1 MAKAI
6 KKQALGRGLSALLK
20 DPENDIKSVNDK
32 NADKVVGN
40 IIELEIDAIEI
51 NPFQPRSNFNEESLK
66 ELASSIKELGLIQPI
81 TVRKL
86 AFNKYQLISGER
98 RLRASTLVGLTTV
111 PAYIRIAN
119 DNESLI
125 MALVENIQRHD
136 LDPIEIAL
144 SYQRLIDEIQLT
156 QEQMSDRVGKKRSTI
171 ANYLRLL
178 KLDPIIQTGIR
189 DGFISMGHGRA
200 IINIEDQ
207 DVQTDIYQKIVS
219 QNLSVRDTEALV
231 KNYHESLKP
240 KPVGKA
246 KSASF
251 EIADTQKNT
260 FANYFGT
267 KVEMKVAG
275 NGKGKITIP
284 FHSEEDFKRIIKL
297 IKE

>member
-1 MAKAI
+1 MAQAL

-40 IIELEIDAIEI
+40 IIELEIEAIEI
-51 NPFQPRSNFNEESLK
+51 NPFQPRSNFNEDSLR
-66 ELASSIKELGLIQPI
+66 ELASSIKELGVIQPI

-86 AFNKYQLISGER
+86 DFNKYQLISGER
-98 RLRASTLVGLTTV
+98 RLRASALVGLTTI

-156 QEQMSDRVGKKRSTI
+156 QEQMSERVGKKRSTI

-178 KLDPIIQTGIR
+178 KLDPVIQTGIR
-189 DGFISMGHGRA
+189 DGFITMGHGRA
-200 IINIEDQ
+200 IINIENQ
-207 DVQTDIYQKIVS
+207 DIQTDIYQKIVS

-231 KNYHESLKP
+231 KNYQESLKP
-240 KPVGKA
+240 KPAGKQ
-246 KSASF
+246 KSAGF
-251 EIADTQKNT
+251 EIADSEKNT
-260 FANYFGT
+260 FNTYFGT
-267 KVEMKVAG
+267 KVDVKIAG

-284 FHSEEDFKRIIKL
+284 FHSEEDFNRIIKL
-297 IKE
+297 IKG